1 MLKIPVAASLLMKAA
16 CQPIIF
22 KLKKSFREQARSHRV
37 WGSIR
42 FFNLSRAMPTPYKTA
57 ITFKNKRL
65 YP

>member
-1 MLKIPVAASLLMKAA
+1 VGAIRLMKAL

-22 KLKKSFREQARSHRV
+22 KLKKSIREQARSHRA

-42 FFNLSRAMPTPYKTA
+42 FFNLSHAMTTPYKTA
-57 ITFKNKRL
+57 ITPDNKRL